1 MRFQR
6 NSSGFSLIEVV
17 VAVAVIAIGLAATI
31 KTVSSVG
38 KNTALLNERII
49 ATWVAQNAMA
59 RFELGDDKKPEKEN
73 SGSEEMAGIEW
84 FWDKEV
90 FETEDPDILRIEI
103 NVRKENDEDSQVYAS
118 LVTLLPTYF
127 TATNDS
133 RFEPPSISDL

>member
-1 MRFQR
+1 MRFQKD
-6 NSSGFSLIEVV
+6 SSGFSLIEVV

-59 RFELGDDKKPEKEN
+59 KFELGDDKNPEKEN

-103 NVRKENDEDSQVYAS
+103 NVRRENDEDSQVYAS

-127 TATNDS
+127 TATSDPT
-133 RFEPPSISDL
+133 FEPPSISDL

>member
-1 MRFQR
+1 MRYL
-6 NSSGFSLIEVV
+6 NNNSGFSLIEVV

-38 KNTALLNERII
+38 RNTALLNERIV

-59 RFELGDDKKPEKEN
+59 RFELGGDKNPEKEG

-90 FETEDPDILRIEI
+90 FQTEDPDILRVEI
-103 NVRKENDEDSQVYAS
+103 SVRKDDDESSQVYAS
-118 LVTLLPTYF
+118 LVTLLPTYS
-127 TATNDS
+127 TATNES
-133 RFEPPSISDL
+133 RSLIDL